1 MESFTL
7 YQVNEY
13 IRRVIALNFKE
24 PIWVE
29 AEISQC
35 NESRGNYY
43 IDLIDKDEQ
52 SDQVTANAQANLW
65 QSSFKFIKR
74 KIGPVIHE
82 LLQEGRTV
90 RFKCKVDFHERY
102 GLKLVVEDIDPNYT
116 FGRIELKRQEIINRL
131 QEEGFYTLNKETT
144 LPDVIQRVALIT
156 SSRAAG
162 YKDFKAHLE
171 ANAYGYQY
179 TIDIYESGMQGQ
191 HVERDCLSA
200 IELILSK
207 PDHTYDAVVV
217 IRGGGSKLDLS
228 AFDNFNIAVAIAK
241 SQIPFIIGIGHEI
254 DQSVVD
260 LVSKVS
266 VKTPTAVADLLIE
279 KMLHYESQ
287 ILHKY
292 QYIAAQANQYL
303 QAELNT
309 LELVS
314 QGLLHRIH
322 QIINREN
329 QSLNIATLFIKNG
342 VGKVISQAQ
351 NSLDLISAKVDGL
364 NPSKILK
371 RGFAHIKVNGKT
383 VYRAKDLKK
392 GQEIDILFADSNKT
406 AKVI

>member
-52 SDQVTANAQANLW
+52 SDQVSANAQANLW

-74 KIGPVIHE
+74 KIGVVIHE

-90 RFKCKVDFHERY
+90 RLKCKVDFHERY

-116 FGRIELKRQEIINRL
+116 FGRIELQRQEIINRL
-131 QEEGFYTLNKETT
+131 QEEGFYTLNKQTA
-144 LPDVIQRVALIT
+144 LPDVIQRIALIT

-171 ANAYGYQY
+171 ANPYGYQY
-179 TIDIYESGMQGQ
+179 AIDIYESSMQGQ
-191 HVERDCLSA
+191 HVEQGCLTA
-200 IELILSK
+200 IQSILAK
-207 PDHTYDAVVV
+207 PESTYDAVVI

-228 AFDNFNIAVAIAK
+228 AFDNFNISVAIAK
-241 SQIPFIIGIGHEI
+241 SQLPFIIGIGHEI

-260 LVSKVS
+260 LVSKLS

-279 KMLHYESQ
+279 RMLHYESQ
-287 ILHKY
+287 MLQKY
-292 QYIAAQANQYL
+292 QYIATQANQYL

-309 LELVS
+309 LDLVQ
-314 QGLLHRIH
+314 QGIMNRTS

-329 QSLNIATLFIKNG
+329 QSLDIATLFIKNG

-351 NSLDLISAKVDGL
+351 NSLDLLSAKIDGF
-364 NPSKILK
+364 NPSKILE
-371 RGFAHIKVNGKT
+371 RGFAHIKVEGKT
-383 VYRAKDLKK
+383 VSKAKGLKK
-392 GQEIDILFADSNKT
+392 GQEIDIIFSDAQKT
-406 AKVI
+406 AKVL